1 VLRGA
6 EPMTVR
12 MWGAAPRVGRIVL
25 VALVAAALLGVFSG
39 TSSARVDFGRADAQP
54 ASFDLWAVEV
64 NARNVAMLRDRLAER
79 ARKAGLNTVL
89 IDERQ
94 LTKRQWVR
102 VTRLVKH
109 FGFRAVFLG
118 RAVKTT
124 NGAEAACKRMKQ
136 RDHAKLCALVAPS
149 WGAATKLAAAPD
161 LDVVILR
168 MQQLGGLK
176 VVRDTGTHAKVL
188 ALVDIGRTR
197 KLDPK
202 AWRDAIV
209 RAGRD
214 PSFDLAVAPVGSSG
228 PTALTSYISLLGDS
242 DVSAPSVPAH
252 LALVDATQN
261 SLHLSWTASE
271 DDHGVTEYGI
281 YRSDVL
287 VSSTANTTAT
297 LGGLACGTNYLIQID
312 AADAAGN
319 RSAKTSLQ
327 GSTAPC
333 PPPSGPPP
341 ADGQPPSK
349 PTGLT
354 MTASTPSTISL
365 AWNASSDNVGVAGY
379 GLFVGPSAA
388 GETPATT
395 ATFSGLTC
403 GTSYNLSVDAYD
415 GAGNRSEPSTV
426 TAWTSPC
433 PTPDTTP
440 PTQPT
445 GLIASVTATTIT
457 LSWNPSSDNLGVAG
471 YSVYSN
477 GSLVGNAASPSF
489 TLAGLA
495 CAKSYTLSVDAYDAN
510 GNRSGQSSLTVSTGA
525 CPIADTTAPTIP
537 TGLAAGGA
545 TGTSLALHWNASTD
559 NVGVSGYGVYIG
571 ALNLVNTTSTMY
583 VVSGLAC
590 GTSYT
595 FGVDAYDVAGNRS
608 SKASLTTS
616 TSACPAPD
624 TTPPSV
630 PGSLNAATATQNSV
644 TLTWSA
650 STDNTGVSGYT
661 VYNGASSVGSTG
673 ATSFTVSGLTCGTNY
688 TLSVDAYDA
697 AGNRSAKASV
707 ATTTSACP
715 AADTTPPSAPTGL
728 AVSSPTQ
735 TSITLSWNA
744 STDNVGVAGYGR
756 YRNGSLVSNATGT
769 SFTFG
774 GLTCGTSYTLAVD
787 AYDAAGNRSAAS
799 SLTASTTACPD
810 TQTPSTPGGLSAS
823 GATQTAITL
832 SWNAST
838 DNVGVTGYGRY
849 RNNSLVSSGTGTSYT
864 FTGLSCGTTYTLAVD
879 AYDAA
884 GNRSGKGSVSAST
897 AACPAADTTPPT
909 VPQGQQITAATA
921 TSVTMTWLAST
932 DNVGVAGYRV
942 YLNNT
947 LMGSTQSLT
956 YTYTGLV
963 CGTTYTVALEAYD
976 AAGNASNRALAQG
989 PAATAACPPDTQPPT
1004 APPALATTGATQ
1016 TSISIGWGP
1025 SIDNVGV
1032 VGYTVYNGGTA
1043 VGSTAST
1050 AFTVTGLACGTS
1062 YTLAVDAYD
1071 SLGNRS
1077 PKTSIAASTSACA
1090 PPPPPPPS
1098 GGGAN
1103 LWMDTNSGSC
1113 TRQAS
1118 PGGYVDA
1125 QACGSMQAALDAAQ
1139 SGDVVNI
1146 VDGTYGSQGL
1156 SGSKQVTF
1164 RAAGPGRPNFGQI
1177 INAGSNNTI
1186 KGIQIENRNDFNGPC
1201 TDPENGVLFPCG
1213 TNETYDD
1220 VVIDGLNKS
1229 GNHGIAGVGDRFT
1242 LKNSE
1247 IRNIVDAKGFEGGA
1261 DDMLIENN
1269 YWHNIRVVTDG
1280 VHNECVYVDG
1290 GDRSVFR
1297 GNLFIG
1303 CPTMALFFTN
1313 WNGGA
1318 PYSNVTVENNIFGH
1332 TLDTGGNWHGSCSFK
1347 IGWGANNQ
1355 NTVIGW
1361 VVRYNTFEVAP
1372 CLDGTPA
1379 GGDTGAG
1386 QYYGNLGGIQ
1396 CESEMVYKYNV
1407 GQTCGGVGELSI
1419 PNAVNDAA
1427 HPNQAPFYVNAPGGD
1442 FHLLGGAAAINK
1454 GDPTRYPSVD
1464 RDGKARPIAGAPD
1477 AGAYEFG

>member
-1 VLRGA
+1 
-6 EPMTVR
+6 MTVR
-12 MWGAAPRVGRIVL
+12 MWGAAPRVSRIVL
-25 VALVAAALLGVFSG
+25 VALSAAALLAVSSG
-39 TSSARVDFGRADAQP
+39 PASARVDFGRADAQP

-64 NARNVAMLRDRLAER
+64 NSRNVAMLRDRLAER
-79 ARKAGLNTVL
+79 ARQAGLNTVL

-124 NGAEAACKRMKQ
+124 NGAESACKRMKQ
-136 RDHAKLCALVAPS
+136 RDHAKLCALVAPT

-176 VVRDTGTHAKVL
+176 LVRDTGTRAKVL

-202 AWRDAIV
+202 AWRGAIV

-214 PSFDLAVAPVGSSG
+214 PSFDLAVAPIGSSG
-228 PTALTSYISLLGDS
+228 STALTSYISLLGDS
-242 DVSAPSVPAH
+242 DVSAPSVPSH

-261 SLHLSWTASE
+261 SLRFSWTASV

-327 GSTAPC
+327 ASTAPC
-333 PPPSGPPP
+333 PPPGGPAPS
-341 ADGQPPSK
+341 DGQPPSK

-365 AWNASSDNVGVAGY
+365 AWNASGDNVGVAGY

-415 GAGNRSEPSTV
+415 AAGNRSERSTV

-433 PTPDTTP
+433 PAPDTTP
-440 PTQPT
+440 PSQPT

-477 GSLVGNAASPSF
+477 GSLVGKASSASF

-510 GNRSGQSSLTVSTGA
+510 GNRSGQSPLTVSTGA
-525 CPIADTTAPTIP
+525 CPVADTTAPSIP

-545 TGTSLALHWNASTD
+545 TGTSLTLHWNASMD
-559 NVGVSGYGVYIG
+559 NVGVSGYGVYVG
-571 ALNLVNTTSTMY
+571 ALNLVNTTSTTY

-595 FGVDAYDVAGNRS
+595 FGVDAYDAAGNRS

-616 TSACPAPD
+616 TNACPAPD
-624 TTPPSV
+624 TTPPSL

-650 STDNTGVSGYT
+650 STDNSGVSGYT
-661 VYNGASSVGSTG
+661 VYNGSSSVGSTG

-707 ATTTSACP
+707 GTATAACP
-715 AADTTPPSAPTGL
+715 AADTTAPSAPTGL

-744 STDNVGVAGYGR
+744 STDSVGVAGYGR
-756 YRNGSLVSNATGT
+756 YRNGSLVSNGGGT

-787 AYDAAGNRSAAS
+787 AYDAAGNRSSAS

-810 TQTPSTPGGLSAS
+810 TQAPSTPGGLSAS

-832 SWNAST
+832 SWNASG
-838 DNVGVTGYGRY
+838 DNVGVTGYDRY
-849 RNNSLVSSGTGTSYT
+849 RNDSLVSSGTGTSYT

-909 VPQGQQITAATA
+909 VPQGQQITATTA
-921 TSVTMTWLAST
+921 TSVTMVWLAST

-947 LMGSTQSLT
+947 LMGSTQNLT
-956 YTYTGLV
+956 YTFTGLV

-1032 VGYTVYNGGTA
+1032 VGYTIYNGGTA

-1050 AFTVTGLACGTS
+1050 AYNVTGLACGTS

-1098 GGGAN
+1098 GSGAN
-1103 LWMDTNSGSC
+1103 LWVDTNGGSC
-1113 TRQAS
+1113 VRQSS
-1118 PGGYVDA
+1118 PAAYVDA
-1125 QACGSMQAALDAAQ
+1125 QACSWNQAYQAAQTGDLILVRGG
-1139 SGDVVNI
+1139 SYGDVTIGPNKGSVGSVTFQTASGESVSVSDLENGSVTGGSGGNNI
-1146 VDGTYGSQGL
+1146 SFVGPVTARTFRSDGT
-1156 SGSKQVTF
+1156 
-1164 RAAGPGRPNFGQI
+1164 
-1177 INAGSNNTI
+1177 
-1186 KGIQIENRNDFNGPC
+1186 
-1201 TDPENGVLFPCG
+1201 
-1213 TNETYDD
+1213 
-1220 VVIDGLNKS
+1220 
-1229 GNHGIAGVGDRFT
+1229 
-1242 LKNSE
+1242 
-1247 IRNIVDAKGFEGGA
+1247 
-1261 DDMLIENN
+1261 
-1269 YWHNIRVVTDG
+1269 
-1280 VHNECVYVDG
+1280 
-1290 GDRSVFR
+1290 
-1297 GNLFIG
+1297 
-1303 CPTMALFFTN
+1303 
-1313 WNGGA
+1313 
-1318 PYSNVTVENNIFGH
+1318 SNVTVDNWRVDCGGCSGVQIFHLENSTNITVKNSDISDNRNTSLIWIDGNNLTFDHNEIHDAGLDAGSGAHTECMYAWTVTNLTLKRNHFYHCSVMDVFITGSDVANGGFVENNVFEKPWEY
-1332 TLDTGGNWHGSCSFK
+1332 TGLISSSALAFHFRNGGSPSPDPSNWDF
-1347 IGWGANNQ
+1347 
-1355 NTVIGW
+1355 
-1361 VVRYNTFEVAP
+1361 RYNTFVGPLSITTSENPVGSGGMRVIGNVFLADAP
-1372 CLDGTPA
+1372 CGQGNTTYSYNAFVSGACGSNTATNSLATFLAGFVSTGDPGTYSLKSTSVLKDKGSIGNYPA
-1379 GGDTGAG
+1379 QDFTGAG
-1386 QYYGNLGGIQ
+1386 RY
-1396 CESEMVYKYNV
+1396 S
-1407 GQTCGGVGELSI
+1407 
-1419 PNAVNDAA
+1419 
-1427 HPNQAPFYVNAPGGD
+1427 
-1442 FHLLGGAAAINK
+1442 GAA
-1454 GDPTRYPSVD
+1454 
-1464 RDGKARPIAGAPD
+1464 PD
-1477 AGAYEFG
+1477 LGAYEYPG